1 LPQPESSMPFTIYV
15 NVPEDDERAI
25 MIEKSVDAEF
35 RTATTVEDVMCDR
48 CRQKVTKT
56 RTKKIRDEPNAFIVN
71 IRRARYFGNDES
83 DSSDFPVNFP
93 VNRYKFFGN
102 GHYNLVALAE
112 FFKVSEANPTA
123 HYTVTCRFGKDFYEM
138 SDAEQ
143 PKKKRVK
150 DINRNN
156 KMATFLLYSKV
167 D

>member
-1 LPQPESSMPFTIYV
+1 MLCVTE
-15 NVPEDDERAI
+15 
-25 MIEKSVDAEF
+25 
-35 RTATTVEDVMCDR
+35 

-71 IRRARYFGNDES
+71 IRRAKYFGNDES

>member
-1 LPQPESSMPFTIYV
+1 MPFTIYV
-15 NVPEDDERAI
+15 NLPEDDERAI

-35 RTATTVEDVMCDR
+35 TAATTVKDVMCDE
-48 CRQKVTKT
+48 CGQKVTKT

-71 IRRARYFGNDES
+71 IPRERYFANDES
-83 DSSDFPVNFP
+83 GPSEFPVNFP

-102 GHYNLVALAE
+102 GNYNLVALAE
-112 FFKVSEANPTA
+112 FFKVSRANPTA
-123 HYTVTCRFGKDFYEM
+123 HYTVTCRFGKDFYEI

-143 PKKKRVK
+143 PKKKKVK

-156 KMATFLLYSKV
+156 KRATFLLYSKV

>member
-1 LPQPESSMPFTIYV
+1 MPFTIYV
-15 NVPEDDERAI
+15 NVPEDEERAI
-25 MIEKSVDAEF
+25 MIQKSVDAEF

-56 RTKKIRDEPNAFIVN
+56 RTKKICDEPNAFIVN
-71 IRRARYFGNDES
+71 IRRAKYFGNDEG

-102 GHYNLVALAE
+102 GNYNLVALAE
-112 FFKVSEANPTA
+112 FFKVSRANPTA
-123 HYTVTCRFGKDFYEM
+123 HYTVTCRCGKDFYEM

-143 PKKKRVK
+143 PKKKKVK

-156 KMATFLLYSKV
+156 KRATFLLYSKV